1 MDETSRISF
10 FLFSK
15 AIEFLHS
22 MKLIHTDLKPENVL
36 LKSWQE
42 REVTLDS
49 GDVIRVPANP
59 RIKGERMAL

>member
-1 MDETSRISF
+1 
-10 FLFSK
+10 
-15 AIEFLHS
+15 

-59 RIKGERMAL
+59 RIKGERITL

>member
-1 MDETSRISF
+1 
-10 FLFSK
+10 
-15 AIEFLHS
+15 

-42 REVTLDS
+42 REVTLES

-59 RIKGERMAL
+59 RIKGEWISYTRYL